1 MIKFTKHTLKN
12 GLKILLHKDTSTPM
26 VVVNTLFNIGAKHES
41 ADKTGFAH
49 LFEHLMF
56 GGSKNIEKFDYKMEQ
71 AGGYSNAYTT
81 NDVTNYYDAITAAN
95 LETVLWLES
104 DRMNQLKFDSKRL
117 KNQQDVVSEEYKQR
131 YLNQPY
137 GDIWIYLYPLLY
149 GENNLYGWPT
159 IGKEIKHVTDATLD
173 DVKKF
178 FYTYYRPENA
188 ILSIAGNIDEE
199 KVLNLVEKYYKDIPN
214 SEVKRPQKLKL
225 QQLTSKKS
233 ITLKRDVPNDM
244 VVLLFQIPERTNSDF
259 YSYSTLAD
267 ILGNNSSVF
276 FQKLVKELQLCNRVG
291 AFVVDNIDKGFFYIY
306 AYANDGV
313 DLKAV
318 EEKIWEILLNP
329 HEYVNANNLQ
339 MILNIASNY
348 LEYSYIGLEK
358 RAEDLAFFELLE
370 DASLIN
376 TQLNEIQ
383 SVTLEN
389 LSKVSKNLF
398 NPRKH
403 AVIYYQKTDA
413 K

>member
-188 ILSIAGNIDEE
+188 ILSIAGNIDVE
-199 KVLNLVEKYYKDIPN
+199 KTVNLVEKYYKDIPN

-329 HEYVNANNLQ
+329 HEYVSANNLQ

-358 RAEDLAFFELLE
+358 RAEDLAFFELLK

-389 LSKVSKNLF
+389 LSIVSKNLF
-398 NPRKH
+398 NPSKH